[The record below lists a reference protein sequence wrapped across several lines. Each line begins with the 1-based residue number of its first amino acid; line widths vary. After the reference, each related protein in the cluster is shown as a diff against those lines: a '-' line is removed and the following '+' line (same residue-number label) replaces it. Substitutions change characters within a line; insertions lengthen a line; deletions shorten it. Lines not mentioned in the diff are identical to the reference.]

1 MKNPRLYIITINE
14 SLYINPIIKWLIKNY
29 HKQIIGISIV
39 SDRKKNQS
47 VFDYY
52 KKIYDLFR
60 FIGLIKLVNVFG
72 LIKLKEWLGFSR
84 SVPSLIKKYN
94 IDQIKTKS
102 VNDPKFISKIRA
114 KNVDIIF
121 SFCGE
126 IYKKEILEAVNV
138 GIVNKHCALL
148 PAYGGVYPAFWVL
161 LNNEKETGVTLHLM
175 ELKIDAGPI
184 LVQKKV
190 PMSSEDTMHS
200 IYSKCHKFVPGMI
213 KQVMEHYSDGKKLK
227 MIKKETQ
234 GSYYSYPKKEDIDNF
249 YKSRH
254 RLI

>member
-1 MKNPRLYIITINE
+1 MKNPRLYIVTINE

-29 HKQIIGISIV
+29 HKQIVGISIV
-39 SDRKKNQS
+39 SDRGKKQS

-60 FIGLIKLVNVFG
+60 FIGIIKLVNVFG

-84 SVPSLIKKYN
+84 SVSSLIKKYN
-94 IDQIKTKS
+94 INQIKIKS
-102 VNDPKFISKIRA
+102 VNDPQFISKIRA
-114 KNVDIIF
+114 KNIDIIF

-138 GIVNKHCALL
+138 GTVNKHCALL

-175 ELKIDAGPI
+175 ELKIDAGQI

-190 PMSSEDTMHS
+190 PISSKDTMHS
-200 IYSKCHKFVPGMI
+200 IYSKCHKLVPGMI
-213 KQVMEHYSDGKKLK
+213 KQVVEHYNGGRKLK
-227 MIKKETQ
+227 MIKKE
-234 GSYYSYPKKEDIDNF
+234 SKDNYYSYPKKEDIDNF
-249 YKSRH
+249 YKSGH
-254 RLI
+254 RMI